1 MKFEGYF
8 FGEDDLSLPMSHVL
22 DIWTVKE
29 LNDEEK
35 KVAEKM
41 LIAALSKKYDRRWV
55 YALEELKT
63 KSAYKF
69 VFEWFNREEIE
80 YIKVRL
86 AYALVRINGKA
97 PVLEYIQ
104 EILRSNA
111 PKDSK
116 KQVLH
121 CFFWIKEVGLKDKE
135 RQQLFLSILF
145 DALTDKHK
153 DVRLQAYDI
162 LKDFYNTKDFTPLED
177 EVLNILSAKQK
188 KSEYQRA
195 AQIFEDRVKSMKAV
209 PIERKIIV
217 KHIKDLPDNPP
228 TLKVSEC
235 EICSTISDSLSADMA
250 AGESLDAYKSKLEK
264 VIIFAYYSNC
274 IMRCPVCGRL
284 YKYKYEY
291 EYLVGWSSEEDEYLS
306 RTDTKGAIQLADS
319 FIKSYDFKWVI
330 ICGRFLK
337 TSY

>member
-1 MKFEGYF
+1 
-8 FGEDDLSLPMSHVL
+8 MSHVL

-29 LNDEEK
+29 LNEEEK
-35 KVAEKM
+35 KIAEKM

-145 DALTDKHK
+145 ETLIDKHK

-162 LKDFYNTKDFTPLED
+162 LKDFYNTKYFTPLED

-228 TLKVSEC
+228 TLKISEC
-235 EICSTISDSLSADMA
+235 EICSTIPDNVSADMA
-250 AGESLDAYKSKLEK
+250 AGKSLDVYKSKLEK

-274 IMRCPVCGRL
+274 IMRCPICGRL

-306 RTDTKGAIQLADS
+306 RIDTKGAIQLADS

-330 ICGRFLK
+330 TCEIFLK